1 MVEMMLERAAADRIN
16 DFRGDAADVER

>member
-1 MVEMMLERAAADRIN
+1 MVEMMLVRAAADRID